1 MTITTPLTSKAER
14 RQPDSPLPTRIDG
27 DVRGTPRVILRLEAA
42 IILVAALVAYAQVG
56 SGWIL
61 FAVLFLIPDLS
72 MLGYLLGRRIGAAVY
87 NVGHS
92 YILPAAL
99 GSYGYLA
106 ADRLAVSVA
115 LIWIAHI
122 GFDRLIGYGLK
133 YATAFHHTHLG
144 LGQKKPPG

>member
-1 MTITTPLTSKAER
+1 MTTTTPL
-14 RQPDSPLPTRIDG
+14 PNRIDG
-27 DVRGTPRVILRLEAA
+27 DVRGIPRLILQLEAA
-42 IILVAALVAYAQVG
+42 IVLVAALIVYAQVG

-72 MLGYLLGRRIGAAVY
+72 MLGYLIDRRMGAAIY
-87 NVGHS
+87 NIGHS

-144 LGQKKPPG
+144 LGQKNHPQS